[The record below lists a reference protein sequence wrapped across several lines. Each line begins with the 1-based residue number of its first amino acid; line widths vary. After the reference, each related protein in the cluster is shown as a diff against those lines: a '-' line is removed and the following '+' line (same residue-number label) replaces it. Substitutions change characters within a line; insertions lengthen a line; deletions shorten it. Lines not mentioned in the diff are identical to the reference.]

1 MLLVSEIWDEAKEVF
16 GHCNEEKLLRWITD
30 AVQLLANKGEVDPLI
45 GYVDLCVSGRCITLP
60 REVETVLSV
69 NIGGNPSRG
78 RDELFSFHI
87 NGPGDFRDT
96 CDFTWDNSGNFVT
109 YRDLTCPSKLISFV
123 EEPADAGVEL
133 RVFGFDEQ
141 NRPLRTNANGVWS
154 DGLLVPTIYGYALPA
169 STDPLVSRITAI
181 VKGRSV
187 ANIRLSSF
195 DNSTFT
201 GTLIGIFEPDET
213 KPLYRRIRI
222 NTNDSWV
229 RLCYRKRSL
238 ELISQNDRILL
249 HSRPALIL
257 AMHALKKFRELDI
270 ASAVQ
275 FEAHA
280 TRLLTE
286 REETL
291 QAPIFSPIQVEDR
304 NTIKLRGCEDLD

>member
-1 MLLVSEIWDEAKEVF
+1 MILVSEVWDEIKEVW
-16 GHCNEEKLLRWITD
+16 GHCNEKKLLRWLTD
-30 AVQLLANKGEVDPLI
+30 AVQLLSNKGEIDCLV
-45 GYVDLCVSGRCITLP
+45 GYVDLCSSGRCITLP
-60 REVETVLSV
+60 REIETVLSV

-87 NGPGDFRDT
+87 NGPGEYRNS
-96 CDFTWDNSGNFVT
+96 CDWTWDNSGQFPT
-109 YRDLTCPSKLISFV
+109 YRDLSCPSKLVAFV

-133 RVFGFDEQ
+133 RVFGFDQE

-154 DGLLVPTIYGYALPA
+154 DGLLVPTIYSYALPA
-169 STDPLVSRITAI
+169 TTDPLVSRITAI
-181 VKGRSV
+181 VKGKSV

-201 GTLIGIFEPDET
+201 GTLLGIFEPDET

-238 ELISQNDRILL
+238 ELISQSDRILL

-257 AMHALKKFRELDI
+257 AMHAIKKFREMDI

-291 QAPIFSPIQVEDR
+291 TSPIFSPIQVEDR
-304 NTIKLRGCEDLD
+304 NTLKLRGCEDLD